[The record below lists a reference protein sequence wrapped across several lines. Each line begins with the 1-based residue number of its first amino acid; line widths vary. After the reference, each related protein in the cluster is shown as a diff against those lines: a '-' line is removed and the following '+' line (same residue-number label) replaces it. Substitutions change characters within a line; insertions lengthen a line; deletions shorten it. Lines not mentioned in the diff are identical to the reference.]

1 MHTTTGVKPDPV
13 TPIESSAANG
23 RLTAQGDE
31 IDVLGVGF
39 GPANL
44 GLAIAIEEANAQLPE
59 SLRLSARFL
68 EQNESFGWHDG
79 MLLPETTMQISL
91 IRPGNNGDSEAT
103 ERTSLSCPKR
113 STPSSY
119 ANEQSAWSSTPSKL
133 TLVPAAASSAG
144 SATNSV

>member
-79 MLLPETTMQISL
+79 MLLPETTMQISFL
-91 IRPGNNGDSEAT
+91 KI
-103 ERTSLSCPKR
+103 
-113 STPSSY
+113 
-119 ANEQSAWSSTPSKL
+119 WSREEPCQL
-133 TLVPAAASSAG
+133 VLVPQLSP
-144 SATNSV
+144 